1 MRRNH
6 RPAPVF
12 LRKRNPAF
20 SWKPDGFIIAGQS
33 CVVESERQGDRL
45 NCPKCG
51 AFVEEGAG
59 FCGSCG
65 QSMPDR
71 VSDQTSSP
79 FQARFAAPRLPIVYA
94 GFWLRLV
101 AYIIDSFLLGF
112 VLGNL
117 LLRPLVG
124 RPGGIPANNPWVLFT
139 STSPQ
144 ISALLLLFLMGN
156 WVYYSLMESSPWR
169 ATVGKKILGLE
180 VTDLSGNRISFARA
194 SGRFFGKIVSSMT
207 FLVGFAMAG
216 FTARKQAL
224 HDILASCLVTRK
236 V

>member
-1 MRRNH
+1 MANL
-6 RPAPVF
+6 AP
-12 LRKRNPAF
+12 
-20 SWKPDGFIIAGQS
+20 GQS
-33 CVVESERQGDRL
+33 S
-45 NCPKCG
+45 
-51 AFVEEGAG
+51 A
-59 FCGSCG
+59 
-65 QSMPDR
+65 
-71 VSDQTSSP
+71 P
-79 FQARFAAPRLPIVYA
+79 FQTRLAATRPPLVYA
-94 GFWLRLV
+94 GFWLRLA
-101 AYIIDSFLLGF
+101 AYVIDSFLLGF

-156 WVYYSLMESSPWR
+156 WVYYALMESSPWR
-169 ATVGKKILGLE
+169 ATVGKKILGLQ
-180 VTDLSGNRISFARA
+180 VTDLSGNRISFPRA

>member
-1 MRRNH
+1 M
-6 RPAPVF
+6 
-12 LRKRNPAF
+12 
-20 SWKPDGFIIAGQS
+20 D
-33 CVVESERQGDRL
+33 
-45 NCPKCG
+45 CPKCG
-51 AFVEEGAG
+51 TFVEEGAG

-65 QSMPDR
+65 QPIPHR
-71 VSDQTSSP
+71 VTDQTHGPLQTHLAS
-79 FQARFAAPRLPIVYA
+79 PRLPIVYA

-117 LLRPLVG
+117 LLRPLMG

-139 STSPQ
+139 DTSPQ
-144 ISALLLLFLMGN
+144 VSALLLLFLMGN

-169 ATVGKKILGLE
+169 ATVGKRILGLE

-207 FLVGFAMAG
+207 FLVGFVMAG